1 MVVLGPLSY
10 CCPRCG
16 SSSHLDEHP
25 DGKGFVEGSCLR
37 CGEGWVRRADWGA
50 VQCPRCSST
59 NVCEEDIDETS
70 VIFECNACFQR
81 WMRPVQEAI
90 SRMVRVA
97 PAQVHEVQML
107 DGSVALTYPSSQE
120 EEPERREQPVLRGR
134 TYWMREGEPVH
145 TIEVDA
151 PAPAG
156 AYAYQNRIG
165 VHRPDGTVAWENDGP
180 WMGMGQEPER
190 STRGCGECG
199 STDHERAQ
207 RDDPSYEYWKCL
219 NCGHG
224 WRVVKTVTVVPSA
237 GPVPTCVY
245 CRSNAHVVQLA
256 DEGFIHWNC
265 QGCGVGWKYRDDSPA
280 ILTQGVPPSVEDRFE
295 AQLQSVLTVPA
306 DLEWITEATVA
317 HKTANGVAATDEEL
331 ETLLLR
337 SRREA
342 VAAREAVE
350 MRRYLQLRAGLLY
363 GSVGIGAG
371 ALVMFLLAIWSPIF
385 GLEFG
390 ATALLGILVSW
401 VLFFI
406 RKVHLHPPNKSLTR
420 KGD

>member
-1 MVVLGPLSY
+1 
-10 CCPRCG
+10 
-16 SSSHLDEHP
+16 
-25 DGKGFVEGSCLR
+25 
-37 CGEGWVRRADWGA
+37 
-50 VQCPRCSST
+50 
-59 NVCEEDIDETS
+59 
-70 VIFECNACFQR
+70 
-81 WMRPVQEAI
+81 
-90 SRMVRVA
+90 
-97 PAQVHEVQML
+97 
-107 DGSVALTYPSSQE
+107 
-120 EEPERREQPVLRGR
+120 
-134 TYWMREGEPVH
+134 MREGEPVH

-165 VHRPDGTVAWENDGP
+165 VHRPDGTIAWENDGP

-280 ILTQGVPPSVEDRFE
+280 ILTQGAPPSVEDRFE

-317 HKTANGVAATDEEL
+317 HKTANGIAATDEEL
-331 ETLLLR
+331 KVLVDR

-342 VAAREAVE
+342 VAAKEQAALK
-350 MRRYLQLRAGLLY
+350 RYEFQRYCLRYASIANGVLALL
-363 GSVGIGAG
+363 V
-371 ALVMFLLAIWSPIF
+371 LFLAIWSTSY
-385 GLEFG
+385 GLELLL
-390 ATALLGILVSW
+390 TALLHAGVSAG
-401 VLFFI
+401 
-406 RKVHLHPPNKSLTR
+406 LTYYQIKHHHR
-420 KGD
+420 PINR